1 MRSLTLYFSTI
12 ILTLL
17 LFALNPVFSKD
28 SVRFIETTGRA
39 VIEDAAEVVTAR
51 RRSLEDALY
60 LAALHGGAKI
70 KGFSSV
76 STDTSIQENLVVQ
89 PDSYILDYNIIS
101 EDQTDTHFIIKIR
114 AAVGNLKS
122 DSCENQGLKSISV
135 YKPIISIHPNVPY
148 WVQPLSSELIKA
160 FMSSLKAEMNINL
173 TDFTDMS
180 LNQSELK
187 SINDEFD
194 YTSLTSGRSRTRS
207 GDYAVVPSIIID
219 KSTKLVGFTTF
230 NSLEITFLTNIYEG
244 ASYSLSSSKSKTVE
258 ALFKS
263 TGPWRNMNLLLKSS
277 RENIVEPILLKASE
291 HSLDVAKDL
300 ICKKI
305 HSRVAINNGQIEV
318 PLGKR
323 HGITLSSLAVA
334 KGDQTPF
341 NIFRVE
347 KVLEN
352 KSFLAPLNDSVEVN
366 KFSGKSIQFLGK
378 M

>member
-1 MRSLTLYFSTI
+1 MRSLILYFSTFI
-12 ILTLL
+12 QILL
-17 LFALNPVFSKD
+17 LFALNPAFSKD

-39 VIEDAAEVVTAR
+39 VIEDTTEVVTAR

-70 KGFSSV
+70 NGFSSV

-89 PDSYILDYNIIS
+89 PDSHILDYNIIS

-263 TGPWRNMNLLLKSS
+263 SGPWRNINLLLKSS

-323 HGITLSSLAVA
+323 HGITLSSLAVT

-352 KSFLAPLNDSVEVN
+352 KSFLVPLNDSVEVN